1 MEGSTTTRFRRKI
14 FIVDRKM
21 QSDFVIRSVIVM
33 LIFSAFI
40 IGTMFWSIKRYTTL
54 PIGDDVREAVKYA
67 TMSTGIVFVFVLASV
82 TIFFIYLSHK
92 IAGPAFRIKKVMLAM
107 LRGDYSDRANLR
119 KGDYLRD
126 VAKWINKVC
135 EDLQARRERLES
147 AARQAEVL
155 RDLVDGGEGSSEK
168 ARELVR
174 ATTDALQAA
183 LTIEPPPPEPP
194 QS

>member
-21 QSDFVIRSVIVM
+21 QSDFVFRSVIVM
-33 LIFSAFI
+33 LIFSAMI
-40 IGTMFWSIKRYTTL
+40 LATMFWSIKRYSTL
-54 PIGDDVREAVKYA
+54 PISDDVQEAVKYA
-67 TMSTGIVFVFVLASV
+67 TMSTGIVFVLVLASV

-92 IAGPAFRIKKVMLAM
+92 FAGPAYRIKKVMTAM
-107 LRGDYSDRANLR
+107 LRGDYAERANLR

-126 VAKWINKVC
+126 VAGWINRVC

-155 RDLVDGGEGSSEK
+155 RDLVDAGEGSGEK
-168 ARELVR
+168 ARDLVR

-183 LTIEPPPPEPP
+183 LTVEPPPPEPP
-194 QS
+194 KS